1 MSRKR
6 CANCDGIVL
15 AIRRADLVTC
25 SDACRQVMYRSRL
38 KINRTCSDPFDT
50 HCLDGLTVA
59 ADGFRD
65 GSPVCW
71 QCRRQLEKQSPE
83 VAAA

>member
-1 MSRKR
+1 MTCPR
-6 CANCDGIVL
+6 CDKAITASTRSDAIV
-15 AIRRADLVTC
+15 C
-25 SDACRQVMYRSRL
+25 SDACRQGMYRRRV
-38 KINRTCSDPFDT
+38 KVNRPCSDPFDT
-50 HCLDGLTVA
+50 HCLDGETVA
-59 ADGFRD
+59 ADSFHN